1 VSRDLH
7 TDSDILSMLCQVA
20 LVAALCA
27 CLLVDSCE
35 PAHAD
40 APTWTRD
47 EVAIARLTVSE
58 ASFGSSTD
66 ARVIT
71 WIVSHAAARRGM
83 APAQYVAEVHH
94 RHTRSER
101 RPWLAG
107 LDETLR
113 EPAGWP
119 ADVPWQRGAIA
130 WEQRLADVRRYLADD
145 RHGCDGTPVTWGS
158 PRLDADGIAR
168 WTSRGYSVLRCG
180 GTSNVM
186 IGRRP

>member
-1 VSRDLH
+1 VTHDR
-7 TDSDILSMLCQVA
+7 DILSILCQVVI
-20 LVAALCA
+20 VACLCA
-27 CLLVDSCE
+27 CVLGESCE

-40 APTWTRD
+40 APREWTRD

-58 ASFGSSTD
+58 ASFGGGAD

-71 WIVSHAAARRGM
+71 WIVAHAAARRELT
-83 APAQYVAEVHH
+83 PTEYVAQVHH

-119 ADVPWQRGAIA
+119 ADVPWQRGALA

-145 RHGCDGTPVTWGS
+145 RHGCDGTPVTWGGTVD
-158 PRLDADGIAR
+158 RERIAR
-168 WTSRGYSVLRCG
+168 MVRGGYRVVRCG
-180 GTSNVM
+180 VTANTFL
-186 IGRRP
+186 GRSR